1 MSNVPAELSYTSEH
15 EWVSALTAEGTVRV
29 GITDHAQDA
38 LGDVV
43 YVDLPSVGD
52 SVAAEDSF
60 GEIESTKSVSDL
72 FAPIAGEIV
81 AVNEGLE
88 DDPALVNS
96 DPYGEG
102 WIIEIRPEN
111 ADDLAN
117 GLESFSRENVD
128 SDFHAEIYKVG
139 SLITAKVKI
148 GGREVTIS
156 DDGKR

>member
-72 FAPIAGEIV
+72 FAPISGEIV

-88 DDPALVNS
+88 DDPAQVNS

-117 GLESFSRENVD
+117 LLT
-128 SDFHAEIYKVG
+128 AEGYQAELDK
-139 SLITAKVKI
+139 L
-148 GGREVTIS
+148 
-156 DDGKR
+156 